1 MKTSKR
7 NQWLSFLLAL
17 IMIVGLL
24 PLSVLTA
31 RAESGGEETGTTQ
44 GIAQASATGY
54 PALTNLVEGTE
65 ILHGYGY
72 FFYKNGKVE
81 RRSIAIDPEDCRL
94 NSGLRESYRS
104 DTNLQ
109 RVVLYDNG
117 ILKYWTRIENDFLDL
132 SGLEGR
138 SLTLVLFDDLELS
151 ALYAPGVD
159 LKMILTNGAIVTFRH
174 STRYKNKTAY
184 CPKNGITGAVI
195 DLAQSEGSLNGCGN
209 FELLGNGKLRILT
222 QNSPKKTSPDY
233 AIVAK
238 NTSVLEDTALGISC
252 GNSYRDVNCLI
263 QTITFTIDTTKSVNL
278 NIANPK
284 FNAAPWGCHM
294 NNFKILNAEELN
306 VSANRGVDGLRFF
319 GSNNESDPVKMF
331 KYYKS
336 IGKIGSEWNISGET
350 NSVDHYVLTLNHG
363 NDKPRIRYN
372 LNLKEVKQN
381 QTVSDLEAGLG
392 YEMSAEILYMPQ
404 WMQKLKD
411 AGRIKFHFFGRLC
424 NPGVQVGYE
433 DAYLYDFYV
442 DRIGKHH
449 IEFYWVCKSATDPD
463 NDTFRYTNLLK
474 DYELT
479 DAGTLYYERLYFD
492 VKMDNKVGGTRYIYN
507 VKLQQAGGEF
517 TEETSATH
525 KISMHSETLAKCY
538 HIPWDGIPSE
548 WEYSSIDDAYVMDFY
563 LRARHGYEFSGS
575 SVLSSQG
582 IKLNVQNTKVTNKE
596 LIKGSSDRQLSIS
609 LVAKRRLTDVR
620 GTLKNF
626 RLGTDT
632 FFTELVSNEPKK
644 YTYKN
649 TVVYDPAYG
658 SYGVEA
664 GQLGDGDMCYVY
676 FDVEPGFGY
685 YLPENASVKVIL
697 PAGYRANGIFDSAET
712 YSTVYKGD
720 WYDYS
725 PITQKYRT
733 SRLLEPNSEGKEYGT
748 NILIKEP
755 KAGDRP
761 AVFAGYDKP
770 TSLPSNMK
778 VLSMQWRKTDNAKT
792 PMGKY
797 DKFEVGES
805 YILDLRI
812 GFEGGEEMGYVYP
825 KNNRDFKIN
834 GKSVNA
840 WMEYE
845 NSTDGHVW
853 QMYDSYKVFDPNAS
867 GSVSGTVKSY
877 NSTTDP
883 VTVQLFKS
891 GSSSASYNT
900 TVKGNSVSYTISGIT
915 PGTYTM
921 KVSKKNH
928 VTREYTVS
936 VTTGTKTQNAE
947 IWLHGDVNGDG
958 IRDMTDAVQITRKF
972 NGKTSV
978 FSKGDAGTKAY
989 RLKVANVYT
998 DSSIDTTDSGQIQRL
1013 FNGKSS
1019 VIH

>member
-72 FFYKNGKVE
+72 FFYKNGKVD

-138 SLTLVLFDDLELS
+138 SLTLVLFDDLNLS

-159 LKMILTNGAIVTFRH
+159 LKMILTNGAYVTFRH

-184 CPKNGITGAVI
+184 CPQNGVTGAVI
-195 DLAQSEGSLNGCGN
+195 DLAQSERSLNGCGN
-209 FELLGNGKLRILT
+209 FELLGNGKLGIFT
-222 QNSPKKTSPDY
+222 KDTPKKTSPDY

-238 NTSVLEDTALGISC
+238 NTSVLEDTTLSVTC
-252 GNSYRDVNCLI
+252 GNSYRDVNTMI
-263 QTITFTIDTTKSVNL
+263 QTITFTIDTTKDVNL
-278 NIANPK
+278 NITNPK

-294 NNFKILNAEELN
+294 NNFKILNTGRLN
-306 VSANRGVDGLRFF
+306 VSADRGSDGLIFF
-319 GSNNESDPVKMF
+319 GNNGESDPVKMF

-336 IGKIGSEWNISGET
+336 IGKIGSEWNISGNT
-350 NSVDHYVLTLNHG
+350 KSTGRYDLIMNHG
-363 NDKPRIRYN
+363 NDKPRIRFN
-372 LNLKEVKQN
+372 LNLKEVKN
-381 QTVSDLEAGLG
+381 GDIVRDLEAGLG
-392 YEMSAEILYMPQ
+392 YEMSAEILYMPE

-411 AGRIKFHFFGRLC
+411 AGRIKFYFFGRLC
-424 NPGVQVGYE
+424 NPGVQEGYE

-442 DRIGKHH
+442 DRIGKHS

-463 NDTFRYTNLLK
+463 DDTFRYTNLLK

-479 DAGTLYYERLYFD
+479 NSGPLCQERLYFD

-525 KISMHSETLAKCY
+525 KISMHSDTLAECY

-596 LIKGSSDRQLSIS
+596 LIKGSSNRQLSIS

-626 RLGTDT
+626 RYGANSV
-632 FFTELVSNEPKK
+632 FTELVSNEPKK
-644 YTYKN
+644 YTFKN
-649 TVVYDPAYG
+649 MVVYDSG
-658 SYGVEA
+658 FGKYGVEA
-664 GQLGDGDMCYVY
+664 GYIDDQSLYYIY

-685 YLPENASVKVIL
+685 YLPENASVKVIR
-697 PAGYRANGIFDSAET
+697 PAGYGSGTEHDPLT
-712 YSTVYKGD
+712 YSALYKGD

-725 PITQKYRT
+725 DIIQKYRT
-733 SRLLEPNSEGKEYGT
+733 KYSMEATSEMKVYDT

-770 TSLPSNMK
+770 TSLPYNMK
-778 VLSMQWRKTDNAKT
+778 MLSMQWLGPDYK
-792 PMGKY
+792 PMGTY
-797 DKFEVGES
+797 DKFEVGKD
-805 YILDLRI
+805 YTLDLRI
-812 GFEGGEEMGYVYP
+812 GFEGGKELGHVYP
-825 KNNRDFKIN
+825 KNNRDFKVN
-834 GKSVNA
+834 GKYVNS
-840 WMEYE
+840 WMD
-845 NSTDGHVW
+845 NMDFTDGHIWHV
-853 QMYDSYKVFDPNAS
+853 YCSYEVFDPNAS